1 VVKYFFLLLES
12 GIGEFC
18 PTLKGDA
25 IFSTIRMEAFSPNSQ
40 FLAFASDDK
49 TVKVW
54 DITTNIPHR
63 AIQGHSIDVDAVSFS
78 LDGKVLV
85 PGSVDGTIGIWNV
98 STGSLSH
105 MLHGHSSG
113 VEAVAFH
120 LKSHSRLC
128 IYR

>member
-1 VVKYFFLLLES
+1 
-12 GIGEFC
+12 
-18 PTLKGDA
+18 
-25 IFSTIRMEAFSPNSQ
+25 MEAFSPNSQ